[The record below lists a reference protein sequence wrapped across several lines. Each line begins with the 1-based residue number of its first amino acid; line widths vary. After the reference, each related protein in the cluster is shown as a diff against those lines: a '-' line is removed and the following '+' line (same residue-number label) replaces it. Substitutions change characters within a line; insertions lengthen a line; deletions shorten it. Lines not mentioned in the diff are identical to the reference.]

1 MVSPAEVSPSDGS
14 ASAGTHELV
23 QRVVGR
29 TDEPTRKRHDQATSR
44 RAREKESG
52 APRPVRIEGHEAH
65 ELPRPVTSGAHG
77 KGIPLS
83 THAQVNL
90 AARPVGNRRN
100 RPVRHL
106 AGNHGPELRSAVGK
120 LDTGLDPVVVVV
132 PDHDSRLV
140 ELLVVVEHPAHFN
153 RRSISEIVEKSVP
166 VVVNEVVR
174 RCAPKVAVRLGGHLQ
189 GFTIIQ
195 DGCGGIEPYACA
207 AVNFVHEA
215 IVSRA

>member
-1 MVSPAEVSPSDGS
+1 
-14 ASAGTHELV
+14 
-23 QRVVGR
+23 
-29 TDEPTRKRHDQATSR
+29 
-44 RAREKESG
+44 
-52 APRPVRIEGHEAH
+52 
-65 ELPRPVTSGAHG
+65 
-77 KGIPLS
+77 
-83 THAQVNL
+83 VNV